1 MTSPTNDPFEDQLR
15 HLLKAEADTVTTSP
29 EALNLIRERTERNRG
44 SAWFGMPWLRPAV
57 AVAGAALIAGSV
69 IISSP
74 QVRDHVLEIV
84 PAGADREGA
93 PAEEEEEGGGA
104 AVPDPS
110 TGSVDGTTEQEE
122 EPPRDPATSPSP
134 ENEEEPAPSE
144 EGVTATSTCPAPEE
158 EPAPPTPSGS
168 EQKKDDK
175 TAAGQECEPSEEP
188 SAGVGDGPT
197 GEDGDG
203 SGGTGGDDPAG
214 GGSGGGEGTG
224 GEAGGTGGDGTG
236 TGTGGTG
243 TTGGDSGAKSAP
255 GG

>member
-1 MTSPTNDPFEDQLR
+1 MTSPTNPTNDPFEEQLR

-69 IISSP
+69 VISSP

-93 PAEEEEEGGGA
+93 PTEEGGEDRGV

-110 TGSVDGTTEQEE
+110 TGSVDGTTQQEE
-122 EPPRDPATSPSP
+122 EPPRDPAASPTP
-134 ENEEEPAPSE
+134 KDDEEEPAPSE
-144 EGVTATSTCPAPEE
+144 EGVTATSTCPAPQESAS
-158 EPAPPTPSGS
+158 PAPSGS
-168 EQKKDDK
+168 EEDKDEK
-175 TAAGQECEPSEEP
+175 AASEEGCEPSDEP
-188 SAGVGDGPT
+188 SSGAGEGPPD
-197 GEDGDG
+197 EDGGGDSG
-203 SGGTGGDDPAG
+203 GGTGGEEP
-214 GGSGGGEGTG
+214 SGGGDGTG
-224 GEAGGTGGDGTG
+224 GEGGGTGGEG

-243 TTGGDSGAKSAP
+243 TTGGDSGAKTAP
-255 GG
+255 GS